1 MGRIVASVL
10 FTLFAATASAADAPF
25 RCGGKII
32 DRGMSVG
39 EVLALWGEPD
49 LHWRRDVPARA
60 RNPAGFTYWSGVTV
74 NERLI
79 YERGYGRF
87 PVELEFIEGELR
99 RTELL
104 TRAR

>member
-1 MGRIVASVL
+1 MASVL
-10 FTLFAATASAADAPF
+10 FALLAATAAEADAPF
-25 RCGGKII
+25 RCEGKII
-32 DRGMSVG
+32 DRGMSLG
-39 EVLALWGEPD
+39 EVLALCGEPD
-49 LHWRRDVPARA
+49 LHWRRDIPARA
-60 RNPAGFTYWSGVTV
+60 RNRAGFTYWSGVTV

-87 PVELEFIEGELR
+87 PVELLFIEGELR

>member
-1 MGRIVASVL
+1 MGRILASVL
-10 FTLFAATASAADAPF
+10 FALFAAVAAGADAPF
-25 RCGGKII
+25 RCEGKII

-39 EVLALWGEPD
+39 EVLALCGEPD
-49 LHWRRDVPARA
+49 LHLRRDVPARA
-60 RNPAGFTYWSGVTV
+60 RNRAGFSYWSGVTV

-79 YERGYGRF
+79 YDRGYGRF
-87 PVELEFIEGELR
+87 PVELEFVEGELR